1 MKIYQIVESTTSG
14 SVATVSSPLGTTQN
28 RNPSI
33 YSGKTGN
40 LLKGKKKKGPYANSI
55 SEGKKDFASKLAG
68 KINKANK
75 DKKETEEKIKQHQQS
90 EKKDKVDEAKLDEED
105 VIIVPGKGIRRHNGF
120 IPHGKSRIDH
130 EVEMARSDL
139 LAAYKNA
146 KVIYGLI
153 KNRSEEDGLE
163 GWVQEKIIK
172 ANDYLNTVAE
182 YLESKEIEEGLAGA
196 ALGGVAGAAL
206 TRTPTGAMMG
216 AELGSEI
223 QDKFT
228 NENGGVIAGGVAF
241 EDKLKKPKQ
250 VNEKFASQQQA
261 KLMYAAAGDKDVS
274 KKTGVSQ
281 KVAKEFIKKSHG
293 QKVSNLPK
301 KVKKD

>member
-75 DKKETEEKIKQHQQS
+75 DKKETEEKIKQHQQYQQS

-105 VIIVPGKGIRRHNGF
+105 VIIVPGKGIRRSNGF
-120 IPHGKSRIDH
+120 IPHGKSRVDH

-139 LAAYKNA
+139 LAAYKNY
-146 KVIYGLI
+146 I
-153 KNRSEEDGLE
+153 
-163 GWVQEKIIK
+163 
-172 ANDYLNTVAE
+172 
-182 YLESKEIEEGLAGA
+182 
-196 ALGGVAGAAL
+196 
-206 TRTPTGAMMG
+206 
-216 AELGSEI
+216 
-223 QDKFT
+223 
-228 NENGGVIAGGVAF
+228 
-241 EDKLKKPKQ
+241 
-250 VNEKFASQQQA
+250 
-261 KLMYAAAGDKDVS
+261 
-274 KKTGVSQ
+274 
-281 KVAKEFIKKSHG
+281 
-293 QKVSNLPK
+293 
-301 KVKKD
+301 